1 MKKSLLIAVAA
12 LFVALGA
19 NAQVKRLAQPVKR
32 MAGAESSMLEQK
44 SLKADVSLRP
54 VFHSNMA
61 KAPKAAAGIAGEYIL
76 NADNFEGDFTASS
89 FFTVAEATGTITL
102 DQYDGTPSFE
112 YNVVLNDFTSEGAVV
127 YGEYDETEGIIFI
140 PVQQIAYS
148 DKYKEIYISGGRRSG
163 TENIGYGK
171 SLVLVVNEDGTM
183 DIDPDYDSTDPDDWE
198 TEGWVSFLP
207 NYEGGGLWN
216 YGFDIQAFAPN
227 ATMSY
232 STTGKGL
239 GGTGSGWADVEKRV
253 YVEDYGTEIVVNG
266 FLGLA
271 PISILI
277 NGDGTCKMPF
287 GQEVD
292 DYDYEEY
299 DNTYAYGRM
308 RLVGCFIDGN
318 SIGRD
323 YDKEFMNGFE
333 DNGLYVFYKVEWKDA
348 WDEGGKHYDE
358 GYYYVDDD
366 ADYVRYFSV
375 ATANNPDPT
384 DGGAYG
390 MGWCCNMT
398 IETDEHAATGITAPK
413 ATTDT
418 KSTTLYDLQGRVV
431 DGSYKG
437 IVISNGK
444 KMVVK

>member
-76 NADNFEGDFTASS
+76 NSNNYDADFTEST
-89 FFTVAEATGTITL
+89 FFTVNEATGSITL
-102 DQYDGTPSFE
+102 DQYEGTPSFE
-112 YNVVLNDFTSEGAVV
+112 YNVVLNDFTYEGAVV

-148 DKYKEIYISGGRRSG
+148 EEYKGIYISGGRRSG
-163 TENIGYGK
+163 TESVGYGK

-183 DIDPDYDSTDPDDWE
+183 DIDPDYDDTDPDDWE

-207 NYEGGGLWN
+207 NYEGGGLWS
-216 YGFDIQAFAPN
+216 YGFDIEVKKPN

-232 STTGKGL
+232 WASSPKL
-239 GGTGSGWADVEKRV
+239 GGDPEATGWSSVSKRV
-253 YVEDYGTEIVVNG
+253 YIDDYGTEWVVSG
-266 FLGLA
+266 FFGLTTV
-271 PISILI
+271 SITL
-277 NGDGTCKMPF
+277 NGDGTCAIPF
-287 GQEVD
+287 GQRM
-292 DYDYEEY
+292 YDR
-299 DNTYAYGRM
+299 DFGTGYGYM
-308 RLVGCFIDGN
+308 ELVGVSDAGDGQHITRN
-318 SIGRD
+318 
-323 YDKEFMNGFE
+323 YDKTALNGFWE
-333 DNGLYVFYKVEWKDA
+333 DGYCMFYKLEYKDA
-348 WDEGGKHYDE
+348 WTDDNGKEHE
-358 GYYYVDDD
+358 AGYYEVQDDD
-366 ADYVRYFSV
+366 NYFPYCSV
-375 ATANNPDPT
+375 ATKVGSDDRLYSFGFAVDIE
-384 DGGAYG
+384 
-390 MGWCCNMT
+390 
-398 IETDEHAATGITAPK
+398 IETDEHAATGIIAPK